1 MLRKDW
7 VRLTKG
13 QRKAIRHRLRRTESA
28 AERRRLNAVA
38 LYDAGQKME
47 TIAETLG
54 CSVGSISLD
63 LARWR
68 AERFA
73 GMAPK
78 PRGGSESK
86 LSGAQLEALERALES
101 PPSAVGYRAGTW
113 SLALMVRFLTEQADA
128 PQVHLGT
135 VGRRLNARGWR
146 RLRPRLGIVRRD
158 PRRKEKLT
166 AIEKEKRGRWQRILT
181 P

>member
-38 LYDAGQKME
+38 LYDGGQNME
-47 TIAETLG
+47 KIAETLG

-73 GMAPK
+73 GMAPR

-86 LSGAQLEALERALES
+86 LSEGQLEALERALES
-101 PPSAVGYRAGTW
+101 PPSAAGYGAGSW
-113 SLALMVRFLTEQADA
+113 SLALMVRFLMEHAGA

-135 VGRRLNARGWR
+135 VGRRLVARGWR

-158 PRRKEKLT
+158 PRRKEKL
-166 AIEKEKRGRWQRILT
+166 AALEEEKRGRWQRIPT